1 MATGDIVKFGM
12 LSSNGNTYR
21 QKSTIEAYNNG
32 YRGINY
38 TNFNFVDALDE
49 DDKWTWIEANI
60 DIGKIYI
67 CTSILKAGSY
77 NQLQNVLNKNMN
89 IGGKT
94 YQLILLTREQIE
106 EQVPISIARQ
116 IDFADNTGQ
125 YVDAYTCTTQHW
137 VIQWGRE
144 LEDAVYM
151 CHFDSYSFRNS
162 LYRPDADFQHYHNVP
177 IHLNIFQSGTYTQH
191 LLICAL
197 IVLTNVE
204 RCKYMSAHVDLYFH
218 QNVFVVKY

>member
-116 IDFADNTGQ
+116 IDFADNSGQ
-125 YVDAYTCTTQHW
+125 VVNAYTCTTQHW
-137 VIQWGRE
+137 VIQFDNII
-144 LEDAVYM
+144 EDGVYM
-151 CHFDSYSFRNS
+151 CNFYKN
-162 LYRPDADFQHYHNVP
+162 
-177 IHLNIFQSGTYTQH
+177 LNEWIYYTPTNPGVSDTEYFGNYNYQGVETSGTAAGYIPI
-191 LLICAL
+191 LKLINSTPTISGKDENL
-197 IVLTNVE
+197 
-204 RCKYMSAHVDLYFH
+204 
-218 QNVFVVKY
+218 